1 MTNEEI
7 NTKIK
12 EIQIEF
18 KAKIQA
24 LIKERSERI
33 TNVKRSIDQR
43 TIDALKKGLNI

>member
-1 MTNEEI
+1 MTNEEV
-7 NTKIK
+7 TAKMK

-33 TNVKRSIDQR
+33 TTIKRSVDQR
-43 TIDALKKGLNI
+43 AIDALRKDLNI